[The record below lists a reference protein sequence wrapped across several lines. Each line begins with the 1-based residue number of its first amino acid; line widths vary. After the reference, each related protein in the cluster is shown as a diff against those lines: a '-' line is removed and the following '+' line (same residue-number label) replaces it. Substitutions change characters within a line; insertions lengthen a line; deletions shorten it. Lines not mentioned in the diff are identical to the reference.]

1 MFACIFSANGF
12 LCFPCLPNPF
22 QQRWGQA
29 PRTNSSGF
37 VVGYSLRKLLKRG
50 RSMALPLRNNKPLG
64 TVSEGAGTEKPPACR
79 DEARWLVMSGFSNG
93 PSASEGLAGLILPR
107 RRAAERT
114 SEHRMPRARVPLGDE
129 LWGYY
134 HFVSESPP
142 HVFTWQR
149 LRSVSTVV
157 CQK

>member
-1 MFACIFSANGF
+1 
-12 LCFPCLPNPF
+12 
-22 QQRWGQA
+22 
-29 PRTNSSGF
+29 
-37 VVGYSLRKLLKRG
+37 
-50 RSMALPLRNNKPLG
+50 MALCLRNNKELG
-64 TVSEGAGTEKPPACR
+64 TVSEGTGTEEPTACH
-79 DEARWLVMSGFSNG
+79 DVARCLVMSGFSKG
-93 PSASEGLAGLILPR
+93 PSPSEGLVLPR
-107 RRAAERT
+107 HRAAERT

-134 HFVSESPP
+134 HFISESPP